1 MWKNRLWILILVGF
15 IFSCQSR
22 QTALTQ
28 KNVPQVA
35 FCDIQTQQEKVTVE
49 LQLQEPLQK
58 NVAIHAVYWKGQYHH
73 LTSKDGLLF
82 QKNDKKSELN
92 LDASPEK
99 ELGNEIP
106 PIFKETFDIPL
117 TKYILVYS
125 VNKKI
130 NYLELP
136 MQPKKSLK

>member
-1 MWKNRLWILILVGF
+1 LE
-15 IFSCQSR
+15 
-22 QTALTQ
+22 Q
-28 KNVPQVA
+28 KNAPQVA
-35 FCDIQTQQEKVTVE
+35 FCDIQTHQEKVTVE

-58 NVAIHAVYWKGQYHH
+58 NVAIHAIYWKSQYHH